1 MANILSSIR
10 VLDLSRFI
18 AGPTCTQSL
27 ADLGAT
33 VYKVERPGM
42 GDEIRGVGPFA
53 AMDDPRRKQGDSGA
67 YLAWNRGKLSITAD
81 IGKPEGAQLVR
92 DLALKC
98 DVLVENHKVGGLKRY
113 GLDYDTLH
121 KLHPSLVYCSVT
133 GYGQEGPDA
142 PKPAFDGAM
151 QGRAGLMSVAGPPE
165 GAPGSAPMRTPV
177 NLIDV
182 SAGLFGAIA
191 IMGALWH
198 RRDTGRGQHIDTSL
212 LDTAIFLNGQ
222 FSLGYLLNGMV
233 TQRAGNRN
241 PGTCPSEAF
250 RTKDGYALLICATEG
265 QWTSF
270 CKELGKPEWAKD
282 ERFKTN
288 PDRLKNS
295 DLVYGMLN
303 AEFSSRT
310 TAECVDI
317 IERAG
322 VPGGPI
328 NDIAQVFNDPQVV
341 HRGLQMSLPRGN
353 GHAVPAIH
361 SPLRFSETPVDHRA
375 PPMMGEHTDKVLKEV
390 LGKSAEE
397 IAKLKAAGA
406 I

>member
-1 MANILSSIR
+1 
-10 VLDLSRFI
+10 
-18 AGPTCTQSL
+18 
-27 ADLGAT
+27 
-33 VYKVERPGM
+33 
-42 GDEIRGVGPFA
+42 
-53 AMDDPRRKQGDSGA
+53 
-67 YLAWNRGKLSITAD
+67 
-81 IGKPEGAQLVR
+81 
-92 DLALKC
+92 
-98 DVLVENHKVGGLKRY
+98 
-113 GLDYDTLH
+113 
-121 KLHPSLVYCSVT
+121 
-133 GYGQEGPDA
+133 
-142 PKPAFDGAM
+142 
-151 QGRAGLMSVAGPPE
+151 
-165 GAPGSAPMRTPV
+165 MRTPV

-191 IMGALWH
+191 ILGALWH
-198 RRDTGRGQHIDTSL
+198 RRDTEQGQHIDTSL
-212 LDTAIFLNGQ
+212 LDTAIFLNSQ

-265 QWTSF
+265 QWSSF
-270 CKELGKPEWAKD
+270 CKELGKPEWAAD

-303 AEFSSRT
+303 AEFSSRS
-310 TAECVDI
+310 TAECVEI

-328 NDIAQVFNDPQVV
+328 NDIAQVFNDPQVK
-341 HRGLQMSLPRGN
+341 HRGLEMNLPRAN
-353 GHAVPAIH
+353 GHSVPAIH
-361 SPLRFSETPVDHRA
+361 SPLRFSDTPVEHRA
-375 PPMMGEHTDKVLKEV
+375 PPMVGEHTDKVLKEV
-390 LGKSAEE
+390 LGKSTEE